1 MLSVKRERTTLSAL
15 INFYSPAPPPP
26 SQMIMISL
34 GVEIDS
40 PKSAQC
46 WGKIWRRALSNSL
59 KIFE

>member
-15 INFYSPAPPPP
+15 INFYSPAPPRPAP
-26 SQMIMISL
+26 SQMIIISL

-46 WGKIWRRALSNSL
+46 WGKIWRRALRTP
-59 KIFE
+59 

>member
-15 INFYSPAPPPP
+15 INFYFPAPPA

-46 WGKIWRRALSNSL
+46 WGKMWRRALRTP
-59 KIFE
+59 